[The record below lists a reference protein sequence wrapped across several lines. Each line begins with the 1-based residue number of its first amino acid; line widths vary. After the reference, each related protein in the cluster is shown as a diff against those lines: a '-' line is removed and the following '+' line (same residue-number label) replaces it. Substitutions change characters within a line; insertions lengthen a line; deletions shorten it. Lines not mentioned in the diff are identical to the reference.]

1 MVITDWEAEFREH
14 THELLDITGTT
25 VRLETLTETG
35 NYDEHGHPI
44 TNVHDVQTPAEIIYR
59 GTPVFDRNFSGVD
72 SDVKAIVYLKDSVE
86 IPISATESATGAEA
100 TRVYVMDETAGTP
113 EKLAV
118 YTSKKERNGKIR
130 LHCENFHG

>member
-1 MVITDWEAEFREH
+1 MTLEDQIRGAVHRFHD
-14 THELLDITGTT
+14 ELGPT
-25 VRLETLTETG
+25 VRLETLVETG
-35 NYDEHGHPI
+35 DYDDHGHPI
-44 TNVHDVQTPAEIIYR
+44 TNVYDVETPGEVIYR

-72 SDVKAIVYLKDSVE
+72 ADVQAIVYLKDSVE
-86 IPISATESATGAEA
+86 IPIGESDAASGAEA
-100 TRVYVMDETAGTP
+100 TRVYVMDETPGTP